1 LNLKP
6 YNTYLLHHYVWS
18 GTLLSTLNIIVGRE
32 ARVRLEKPL
41 DIILA
46 MGSHR
51 QQRSGSESMG
61 FSVLRDVVKVI
72 LYPFDVEK
80 ITNVELC
87 NRLGG
92 TQPSPNIGGLVVA
105 NNHLQW
111 NIFHILI
118 EECTIEAHLW
128 RPPILSSFCNR
139 AKSSCIK

>member
-18 GTLLSTLNIIVGRE
+18 GTPLSTLNIIVGRE

-87 NRLGG
+87 NRLG
-92 TQPSPNIGGLVVA
+92 
-105 NNHLQW
+105 
-111 NIFHILI
+111 
-118 EECTIEAHLW
+118 
-128 RPPILSSFCNR
+128 
-139 AKSSCIK
+139 